1 MIFSRS
7 VMMFVYRAVYILR
20 YALYNSSVVKTFRCK
35 DTEALYNDFF
45 AARFSSIERQ
55 ARRKLLYLNS
65 ARTLQD
71 LSQPPG
77 NRLEALKGNRYG
89 QHSIRIND
97 QWRIC
102 FRWEDGNVLDV
113 EIVDYH

>member
-1 MIFSRS
+1 
-7 VMMFVYRAVYILR
+7 MFNEIPVR
-20 YALYNSSVVKTFRCK
+20 
-35 DTEALYNDFF
+35 
-45 AARFSSIERQ
+45 RFQSIERQ

-65 ARTLQD
+65 VLTLRD
-71 LSQPPG
+71 LLQPPG
-77 NRLEALKGNRYG
+77 NKLEALKGNRRG

-102 FRWEDGNVLDV
+102 FRWQDGNAFDV